1 MQIMKVT
8 QLQPMIGKM
17 SFQIHIHNNKII
29 QQYPHSRLKYEAPPF
44 FSLLCS
50 LLISCQDHQPLKL
63 LTKNF
68 KFPFSDIMQIWLV
81 LVQSRV
87 VIIPIILYILK
98 KKPFYLNT
106 HLIENC
112 FQTQLL
118 YTKSLIYLFIF
129 KTFCE
134 VAYLIG

>member
-1 MQIMKVT
+1 
-8 QLQPMIGKM
+8 
-17 SFQIHIHNNKII
+17 
-29 QQYPHSRLKYEAPPF
+29 
-44 FSLLCS
+44 
-50 LLISCQDHQPLKL
+50 
-63 LTKNF
+63 
-68 KFPFSDIMQIWLV
+68 MQIWLV

-118 YTKSLIYLFIF
+118 YTKSLIYLFF
-129 KTFCE
+129 LKTFCE

>member
-1 MQIMKVT
+1 MASASAIS
-8 QLQPMIGKM
+8 GC
-17 SFQIHIHNNKII
+17 NNSNYII
-29 QQYPHSRLKYEAPPF
+29 
-44 FSLLCS
+44 
-50 LLISCQDHQPLKL
+50 
-63 LTKNF
+63 
-68 KFPFSDIMQIWLV
+68 
-81 LVQSRV
+81 
-87 VIIPIILYILK
+87 YIKK